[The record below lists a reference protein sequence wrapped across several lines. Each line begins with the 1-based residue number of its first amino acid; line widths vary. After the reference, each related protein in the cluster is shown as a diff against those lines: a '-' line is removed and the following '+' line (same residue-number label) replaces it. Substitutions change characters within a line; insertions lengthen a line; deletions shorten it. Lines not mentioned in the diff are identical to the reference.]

1 MDELNGKQRRWLRG
15 RAHDLRPVV
24 QLGAKGLTEP
34 ILAAV
39 DEALEAHELIKV
51 KLVGDRDEREVAAA
65 ELADRTGAEAVV
77 LTGRVAVLYRRH
89 PEPQKRRV
97 HPPR

>member
-15 RAHDLRPVV
+15 RAHALRPVV
-24 QLGAKGLTEP
+24 QLGDKGLTEP
-34 ILAAV
+34 VLSAV

-51 KLVGDRDEREVAAA
+51 RLVGEREDRDRLAA
-65 ELADRTGAEAVV
+65 ELADRTSAEAVGLV
-77 LTGRVAVLYRRH
+77 GRVAVLYRRH
-89 PEPQKRRV
+89 PEPAKRRH